1 MATQT
6 ETFELVIAGGG
17 LTAARAV
24 KAYRA
29 AGGEGRVALIARED
43 TLPYHRPPL
52 SKRFLRGET
61 DETPHVEDEA
71 FYREHDVDVRLSTSV
86 DGVDTSERTVTAG
99 EASLGYA
106 KLLLAT
112 GSTPR
117 RLSVPGAELPGVHT
131 LRTIH
136 DSAAI
141 RADARDARRAVV
153 VGAGF
158 IGMEVAASLRQLGVG
173 VTLIH
178 LGSGLFDQFGSERL
192 SADLVALYRERG
204 IELLLEEEVASFAG
218 DGRLATVETKG
229 GRRVDAD
236 LAVVGIGV
244 VPNVA
249 FLEHSGLEL
258 ENGVVVD
265 ERLATSAEGVWAAGD
280 IANFHDPLFDRR
292 RRIEHWSN
300 ANYQGEL
307 VGRILAGEDARYDTV
322 SSFFSEIFGTT
333 LKVFGDLARADETRA
348 EGSLAD
354 GLVVGYGEGGRLVGA
369 LAVGQ
374 SEEAEARLKEQIAAR
389 GRLADLVFQEH

>member
-29 AGGEGRVALIARED
+29 ANGEGRVALIARED

-86 DGVDTSERTVTAG
+86 DGVDTSARTVTAG
-99 EASLGYA
+99 EASIGYA

-141 RADARDARRAVV
+141 RAAARDARRAVV

-158 IGMEVAASLRQLGVG
+158 IGMEVAASLRQLEVG

-192 SADLVALYRERG
+192 SADLVALYGERG

-218 DGRLATVETKG
+218 DGTLAAVETKG

-300 ANYQGEL
+300 ANSQGEL
-307 VGRILAGEDARYDTV
+307 VGRILANQNARYDTV

-333 LKVFGDLARADETRA
+333 LKVFGDLAQADETRA
-348 EGSLAD
+348 DGSLAD

-374 SEEAEARLKEQIAAR
+374 SEEAEARLKEQIAER

>member
-1 MATQT
+1 MATPT

-86 DGVDTSERTVTAG
+86 DGVDASARIVTAG
-99 EASLGYA
+99 GASIGYA

-117 RLSVPGAELPGVHT
+117 RLSAPGAELPGVHT

-141 RADARDARRAVV
+141 RAAARDARRAVV

-158 IGMEVAASLRQLGVG
+158 IGMEVAASLRQLGVE

-178 LGSGLFDQFGSERL
+178 VGSGLFDQFGSERL

-218 DGRLATVETKG
+218 DGRLAAVETKG

-265 ERLATSAEGVWAAGD
+265 ERLAASAEGVWAAGD

-333 LKVFGDLARADETRA
+333 LKVFGDLTRADETRA
-348 EGSLAD
+348 EGSLAG

>member
-1 MATQT
+1 VATQT

-29 AGGEGRVALIARED
+29 AGGGGRVTLLARED

-86 DGVDTSERTVTAG
+86 DGVDASARTVTAG
-99 EASLGYA
+99 AASIGYR

-117 RLSVPGAELPGVHT
+117 RLGVPGAELAGVHT

-141 RADARDARRAVV
+141 RAAAGAARRAVV

-158 IGMEVAASLRQLGVG
+158 IGMEVAASLRQLELE

-178 LGSGLFDQFGSERL
+178 QGSGLFDQFGSERL

-218 DGRLATVETKG
+218 DGTLTAVETKS

-249 FLEHSGLEL
+249 VLANSGLEL

-307 VGRILAGEDARYDTV
+307 AGRILAGADARYDTV

-333 LKVFGDLARADETRA
+333 LKVFGDLAQADETRA

-389 GRLADLVFQEH
+389 ARLADFVFQEH